1 MSDFSATAS
10 NASSFVPEAGP
21 KHESHKSQ
29 PEEQGRNI
37 NLKDALEWLL
47 GTTGSDEE
55 HALTEDERAARKERR
70 VELLVW
76 LMNLEP
82 RLSPYSSEPA

>member
-1 MSDFSATAS
+1 MSDFSAATS
-10 NASSFVPEAGP
+10 NVSGFVPEAAA
-21 KHESHKSQ
+21 KHENHKSTTS
-29 PEEQGRNI
+29 EEQGRNI

-47 GTTGSDEE
+47 GTHGSDED
-55 HALTEDERAARKERR
+55 HILSDEERVARKERR

-82 RLSPYSSEPA
+82 RLSPYKDPA

>member
-1 MSDFSATAS
+1 MSDFSQATSIAS
-10 NASSFVPEAGP
+10 GFVPEAAA
-21 KHESHKSQ
+21 KHENHKST
-29 PEEQGRNI
+29 PSEERNI

-47 GTTGSDEE
+47 GTHTADEEHVLSDEE
-55 HALTEDERAARKERR
+55 RIARKERR

-82 RLSPYSSEPA
+82 RLSPYKEHA